1 MQASPESCMHPG
13 AAGISAGMKEKIIDM
28 KMYAAT
34 IKKDILEPRSRIVYY
49 KKQKLLLIL
58 IVTLVSV
65 LPLIGISY
73 LSLNYYKDSWI
84 EKTSAELGSLADSR
98 RETIDLF
105 LLNQNV
111 RLGSLISL
119 YNPEYLVKQDNLQHV
134 FEASNKT
141 GVMTDLGVIDQTG
154 THVAYVG
161 PFTEQL
167 SGVNYSHEDWFTEVM
182 RKGNYTSDI
191 FSGFRGVPH
200 FVVAVANP
208 ERTQILRATINSDLF
223 NALLA
228 SAELSPGGDAFI
240 LNRAGEPQTPS
251 RANNVETPFQLAD
264 LPASGTTVIRTD
276 DYIYSATSLN
286 DGNWILVLK
295 EDIDSALSEF
305 FSARNKVVILV
316 ILAIVAIVSTA
327 TILISSMVNRIQVA
341 DQQRTSLNNRVLES
355 ERMALIGR
363 LAASVSHEIN
373 NPLQIIEG
381 QAGWMDELLTDE
393 KEESVENLDE
403 YRQAI
408 AKIRTHVNRAKLI
421 THRLLGFSHAGEIVM
436 ARTDI
441 NQVVGETVSFLEGEA
456 NKNGITIV
464 REFQTDLPE
473 IVTDSSQLQ
482 QVLLNLVNNA
492 IDAVGRVGDITV
504 STAALASGGVV
515 ISISDTGP
523 GLSEE
528 VRQRI
533 FAPFFTTKNGKGTGL
548 GLSISFN
555 IIQRLGGDIK
565 ADNNEQGGSVFQVF
579 LPDASG
585 GKGQDQKELR

>member
-1 MQASPESCMHPG
+1 MQALSESYMRPG
-13 AAGISAGMKEKIIDM
+13 AAGLSDGMKEKIIDM

-34 IKKDILEPRSRIVYY
+34 IKKDILEPRSRIAYY
-49 KKQKLLLIL
+49 KRQKLLLIL

-84 EKTSAELGSLADSR
+84 EKTSTELGSLADSR
-98 RETIDLF
+98 RETIELF

-111 RLGSLISL
+111 RLGSLITL
-119 YNPEYLVKQDNLQHV
+119 YSPEYLAQQDNLQHV
-134 FEASNKT
+134 FEGSNKT

-167 SGVNYSHEDWFTEVM
+167 TGRNYVQADWFIEVM

-200 FVVAVANP
+200 FVVAVTNP

-251 RANNVETPFQLAD
+251 RANDLETPFQLSE
-264 LPASGTTVIRTD
+264 LPASGTTVIQTD

-295 EDIDSALSEF
+295 EDIDSALTEF
-305 FSARNKVVILV
+305 FSARNKVAVLV
-316 ILAIVAIVSTA
+316 ILAILAIVSTA
-327 TILISSMVNRIQVA
+327 TVLISSMVNRIQEA

-421 THRLLGFSHAGEIVM
+421 THRLLGFSHAGEMVM

-456 NKNGITIV
+456 NKNGITIL
-464 REFQTDLPE
+464 REFQADLPG

-492 IDAVGRVGDITV
+492 MDAIGRDGRITV
-504 STAALASGGVV
+504 STAAVDGGGIV

-523 GLSEE
+523 GLSDE

-579 LPDASG
+579 LPDESG
-585 GKGQDQKELR
+585 SKRQDHKN

>member
-1 MQASPESCMHPG
+1 
-13 AAGISAGMKEKIIDM
+13 M

-34 IKKDILEPRSRIVYY
+34 IKKDILEPRSRIAYY
-49 KKQKLLLIL
+49 RKQKLLLIL

-84 EKTSAELGSLADSR
+84 AKTSDELASLADSR
-98 RETIDLF
+98 RETIELF

-111 RLGSLISL
+111 RLGSLQSL
-119 YNPEYLVKQDNLQHV
+119 YSPEYLSQQANLQHV
-134 FEASNKT
+134 FEATNRT
-141 GVMTDLGVIDQTG
+141 GVMTDLGVIDSSG
-154 THVAYVG
+154 DHVAYIG

-167 SGVNYSHEDWFTEVM
+167 SGVNYAREDWFTEVM
-182 RKGNYTSDI
+182 RKGSYTSDI

-251 RANNVETPFQLAD
+251 RADTVETPFQLSE
-264 LPASGTTVIRTD
+264 LPVTGTTVIQTD

-295 EDIDSALSEF
+295 EDIDSALTEF
-305 FSARNKVVILV
+305 FSARNKVIVLV
-316 ILAIVAIVSTA
+316 VLAIIAIVGTA
-327 TILISSMVNRIQVA
+327 TVLISSMVNRIQEV
-341 DQQRTSLNNRVLES
+341 DKQRTSLNNRVLES

-381 QAGWMDELLTDE
+381 QAGWMGELLSDE

-408 AKIRTHVNRAKLI
+408 EKIRTHVNRAKLI
-421 THRLLGFSHAGEIVM
+421 THRLLGFSHAGEMVM
-436 ARTDI
+436 AKTDI
-441 NQVVGETVSFLEGEA
+441 NHVFGETISFLEGEA
-456 NKNGITIV
+456 NKNGILIV
-464 REFQTDLPE
+464 REFQADLPE
-473 IVTDSSQLQ
+473 ILTDSSQLQ

-492 IDAVGRVGDITV
+492 IDAIDRDGRITAT
-504 STAALASGGVV
+504 TAAA
-515 ISISDTGP
+515 
-523 GLSEE
+523 
-528 VRQRI
+528 
-533 FAPFFTTKNGKGTGL
+533 A
-548 GLSISFN
+548 
-555 IIQRLGGDIK
+555 
-565 ADNNEQGGSVFQVF
+565 
-579 LPDASG
+579 
-585 GKGQDQKELR
+585 

>member
-1 MQASPESCMHPG
+1 MPEIHMRPG
-13 AAGISAGMKEKIIDM
+13 AADFSAGMREKILDM

-34 IKKDILEPRSRIVYY
+34 IKKDILEPRSRIAYY
-49 KKQKLLLIL
+49 KRQKLLLVL

-98 RETIDLF
+98 RETIELF

-119 YNPEYLVKQDNLQHV
+119 YSPEFLAQQDNLQHV
-134 FEASNKT
+134 YESSNRT

-154 THVAYVG
+154 NHVAYVG

-167 SGVNYSHEDWFTEVM
+167 AGVNYAHEDWFTEVM

-240 LNRAGEPQTPS
+240 VNRAGEPQTPS
-251 RANNVETPFQLAD
+251 RANNLETPFQLSE
-264 LPASGTTVIRTD
+264 LPATGTTVIQTD

-295 EDIDSALSEF
+295 EDIDSALTEF
-305 FSARNKVVILV
+305 FSARNKVIVMV
-316 ILAIVAIVSTA
+316 ILAIVAIVGTA
-327 TILISSMVNRIQVA
+327 TVLISSMVNRIQDA
-341 DQQRTSLNNRVLES
+341 DHQRTSLNNRVLES

-381 QAGWMDELLTDE
+381 QAGWIDELLSDE
-393 KEESVENLDE
+393 KEGSVENLGE
-403 YRQAI
+403 YRQAV

-421 THRLLGFSHAGEIVM
+421 THRLLGFSHAGEMVM

-441 NQVVGETVSFLEGEA
+441 NQVVSETVSFLEGEA
-456 NKNGITIV
+456 NKNGITII
-464 REFQTDLPE
+464 REFQPDLPG

-492 IDAVGRVGDITV
+492 IDAIERVGQITV
-504 STAALASGGVV
+504 STAAVAGGGIV

-565 ADNNEQGGSVFQVF
+565 ADNNEQGGSIFQVF
-579 LPDASG
+579 LPDSTG
-585 GKGQDQKELR
+585 GKQKN

>member
-1 MQASPESCMHPG
+1 MQALNESYMRPG
-13 AAGISAGMKEKIIDM
+13 ASGFIAGVKEKIIDM

-34 IKKDILEPRSRIVYY
+34 IKKDSLEPRSRIAYY
-49 KKQKLLLIL
+49 QRQKLLLTL
-58 IVTLVSV
+58 IVTMVSV
-65 LPLIGISY
+65 LPLVGISY

-84 EKTSAELGSLADSR
+84 EKTSAELGNLADSR
-98 RETIDLF
+98 RETIELF

-119 YNPEYLVKQDNLQHV
+119 YSPEYLAQQDNLQHV
-134 FEASNKT
+134 FDASNKT

-154 THVAYVG
+154 THVAYIG

-167 SGVNYSHEDWFTEVM
+167 AGRNYAQTDWFTEVM

-208 ERTQILRATINSDLF
+208 DRTQILRATINSDLF

-251 RANNVETPFQLAD
+251 RANDVETPFQLSE
-264 LPASGTTVIRTD
+264 LPASGTTVIQTD
-276 DYIYSATSLN
+276 DFIYSATSLN

-295 EDIDSALSEF
+295 EDIDSALTEF
-305 FSARNKVVILV
+305 FSARNKVIVLV
-316 ILAIVAIVSTA
+316 ILAILAIVSTA
-327 TILISSMVNRIQVA
+327 TVLISSMVNRIQEA
-341 DQQRTSLNNRVLES
+341 DRQRTSLNNRVLES

-381 QAGWMDELLTDE
+381 QAGWIDELLTDE
-393 KEESVENLDE
+393 KEESVENLGE

-421 THRLLGFSHAGEIVM
+421 THRLLGFSHAGEMVM

-456 NKNGITIV
+456 NKNGITIF
-464 REFQTDLPE
+464 REFQTDLPH

-492 IDAVGRVGDITV
+492 IDAIERDGQITV
-504 STAALASGGVV
+504 NTAAVAGGGIV

-579 LPDASG
+579 LPDSSG
-585 GKGQDQKELR
+585 SK